1 MKILLIKFVNHIL
14 QLNIKQK
21 GTGIGLYMTEE
32 IIENHMF
39 GNLLIQNVDVIYEEK
54 SYKKGTEVII
64 ELNSDHEPV
73 K

>member
-1 MKILLIKFVNHIL
+1 
-14 QLNIKQK
+14 
-21 GTGIGLYMTEE
+21 MTEE

-54 SYKKGTEVII
+54 SYKGTEVII